1 MGAVVDNEEVRTG
14 VALAPVALAA
24 GAGNRLF
31 TRDFEDELLVSAKTV
46 LNVPEKPPFET
57 SLTAAD
63 VSIQRD
69 RVTFYRRTHGLG
81 GYPNSWTISA
91 SWNGVVFTGWAT
103 HGSDEY
109 RVASAVRDVIAPLW
123 TADLTER
130 ERSTPGRPTVEIT
143 CSAPLRRCST
153 VRPPPRP
160 GTRRRR
166 DHHAPAA
173 PGPLRVERNRRPAR
187 GGAEQPDRHRAG
199 EGSPRPARLDPRRRG
214 FRPAAPL
221 RPLGAASPGRRRA
234 GDRGRNAQPRRP
246 PGRAA
251 PAHSGNT
258 GPRAPLPLHAT
269 RRGSPEG
276 TMFEGAAIRARHA
289 PRRIIGRIDL
299 MQRVRRPEPL
309 MRVPQP
315 RGR

>member
-81 GYPNSWTISA
+81 GYPNSWTLSA

-214 FRPAAPL
+214 FRPAAPYARSEQRHL
-221 RPLGAASPGRRRA
+221 VDVVQEIVDGTLSPADLLAERPQRIVGTP
-234 GDRGRNAQPRRP
+234 DRGRRCRYTP
-246 PGRAA
+246 PGGVAQ
-251 PAHSGNT
+251 
-258 GPRAPLPLHAT
+258 RAPCSKEPPSELVT
-269 RRGSPEG
+269 RL
-276 TMFEGAAIRARHA
+276 GASSVASI
-289 PRRIIGRIDL
+289 
-299 MQRVRRPEPL
+299 
-309 MRVPQP
+309 
-315 RGR
+315 